1 MSDRATCFGNR
12 DGLIKTFSA
21 GKNGVTRTAERF
33 ARANEMGNLKN
44 VINAAG
50 SVVDDLAHVGFL
62 IT

>member
-1 MSDRATCFGNR
+1 
-12 DGLIKTFSA
+12 
-21 GKNGVTRTAERF
+21 
-33 ARANEMGNLKN
+33 MGNLKN

>member
-1 MSDRATCFGNR
+1 
-12 DGLIKTFSA
+12 LIKTFST